1 MGNLGAYEDIVVR
14 AKEAGGVDMLIES
27 IERSSAFRAM
37 PKAFVAGA
45 GVATVLAVG
54 VTAARS

>member
-1 MGNLGAYEDIVVR
+1 MGNLGAYEGIVVR
-14 AKEAGGVDMLIES
+14 AKEAGGVDMLIDS
-27 IERSSAFRAM
+27 IERSAAFRAM